1 AASSSSTGT
10 TTVTPGGAG
19 PSPAARSD
27 GAPRPVMSAHS
38 IRKSSRRSRF
48 RESGQ
53 PCSAWNHV
61 RHVLGGTP
69 GTEAAYRGAGQVPL
83 LAGGIAHRG
92 IGPPRDT
99 GATGGMGR
107 DPRARR
113 RPRTWCR
120 SRIGPAAGSCPQKD
134 GHVASC
140 IVAGSGLNSPSR
152 SRRVFLKAVK
162 KNSPPRTPFLLT
174 TDPRRCDTRAC
185 SIAVYM
191 LQASAHRVSG
201 RCRRVDGDIP
211 RGWAFRLLFFLAAM
225 FVFVT
230 TTRSNAAGPCGVSVH
245 GSGNR
250 AVSDVRFVEGGRRCL
265 RDAN

>member
-1 AASSSSTGT
+1 MEPRQARARRDAGHR
-10 TTVTPGGAG
+10 GG
-19 PSPAARSD
+19 
-27 GAPRPVMSAHS
+27 V
-38 IRKSSRRSRF
+38 
-48 RESGQ
+48 Q
-53 PCSAWNHV
+53 
-61 RHVLGGTP
+61 
-69 GTEAAYRGAGQVPL
+69 GAGQVPL
-83 LAGGIAHRG
+83 LAGRDRPNARLLGHRIRG
-92 IGPPRDT
+92 IGPSRDT
-99 GATGGMGR
+99 GATGGKGR

-185 SIAVYM
+185 CIAVYM

-230 TTRSNAAGPCGVSVH
+230 TLRARADMTTGSNAAGPCGVSAH

-250 AVSDVRFVEGGRRCL
+250 EVSDVRFVEGGRRCF